1 MNKAIIEATQDLIEV
16 AMNAKAAGHDVF
28 VSFQAH
34 IQQVEVRVYLNG
46 WDREKVFAAK
56 GSGADYQVRINL
68 EGILA
73 PQCPAATIREAG
85 VSIIELI
92 EATENK

>member
-16 AMNAKAAGHDVF
+16 AMDARILGHVVF
-28 VSFQAH
+28 VHYYAH
-34 IQQVEVRVYLNG
+34 VDQVEVQLHLGG
-46 WDREKVFAAK
+46 WTHETAGK
-56 GSGADYQVRINL
+56 ADFVSLINL
-68 EGILA
+68 KGILA